1 MTLSNAGDDEEKL
14 ELSCIADVNAKWH
27 GHSGKDSVNFFKN
40 KNKTHT
46 HHTTQQFHS
55 QALFPEK
62 RKHVYKKTG
71 STQMFIAVLF
81 VIIPNCKQPKCP
93 WRAGRLKRS
102 STPAVEYSPAITIDE
117 QLIHNDLDASQRIM
131 LSKRKPLS
139 KDCMTPLVE
148 YSPNDKTAGVKDRPV
163 ASGEEEQWEEG

>member
-1 MTLSNAGDDEEKL
+1 MQNGTATPERILLISLKTKTKHTLTIQPSNFTPRHYFRRSE
-14 ELSCIADVNAKWH
+14 NT
-27 GHSGKDSVNFFKN
+27 F
-40 KNKTHT
+40 T
-46 HHTTQQFHS
+46 
-55 QALFPEK
+55 
-62 RKHVYKKTG
+62 KKTG